1 MAMRSHE
8 TIVKVRFNEVDAY
21 KVAWHGHYVAW
32 MEVGRNELAGEF
44 GLDAETLFSAGYYA
58 PVTSLELKYLKP
70 ARFGELLK
78 VRTSPRKVETA
89 TIVFETVIL
98 GQDGNPVARGTTTH
112 VLTDLA
118 GVIQYRLPANV
129 AEKVAGMIAWGEE
142 R

>member
-1 MAMRSHE
+1 MPMRAAE
-8 TIVKVRFNEVDAY
+8 TIIKVRFNEVDAY

-32 MEVGRNELAGEF
+32 MEVGRNELAAEF

-58 PVTSLELKYLKP
+58 PVTSLELKYLKS
-70 ARFGELLK
+70 ARFGEELK
-78 VRTSPRKVETA
+78 VRTSPRKTEIA

-98 GQDGNPVARGTTTH
+98 GADGSQVARGTTTH

-118 GVIQYRLPANV
+118 GVIQYRLPARV
-129 AEKVAGMIAWGEE
+129 AEKVAAMTAWGEG